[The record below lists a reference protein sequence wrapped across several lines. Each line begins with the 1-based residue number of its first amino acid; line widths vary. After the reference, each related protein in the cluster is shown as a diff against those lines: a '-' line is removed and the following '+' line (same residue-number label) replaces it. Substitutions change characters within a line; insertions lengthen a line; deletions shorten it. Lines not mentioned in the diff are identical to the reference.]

1 MNALGRLSIRT
12 RLYFGTLFSLILLV
26 VIGGMGY
33 LALDRTRDTLD
44 TLFSQ
49 RVQTLTDVAEL
60 RTTLGDMRRTEKD
73 IIINFNNSVEVAL
86 LRESWGKALASLT
99 KGMGQVRQAQAGDS
113 GFVDAIT
120 KALAEVEEYKKGI
133 GPVFEQ
139 IERAQIDG
147 AVGGAYAE
155 RLKKHMELTDQL
167 LLGLAGSA
175 RDKMDESR
183 KGVNSLTSNMS
194 GLIAGA
200 LLLALAVLIP
210 LTLFSVRSILQSLA
224 LASTLAER
232 IAAGDLTQDVVA
244 TSQDEVGQLV
254 AAMGRMQDALRG
266 LVHQVQEAAS
276 NISTASGEI
285 ASGNHDL
292 SHRTEQTATNLQE
305 TASSIEMLTSAWQG
319 SAQSSRQASECAA
332 TAAEVAARGG
342 TVVAN
347 VVTTMDQITA
357 SSRKIADITGVID
370 SIAFQTNILALNA
383 AVEAARAGDQGRG
396 FAVVASEVRTLA
408 QRSAEAAHEIKGLIS
423 SSVDRVEDGSRLVT
437 QAGATMTEIVG
448 SVRRV
453 ADIISELTVSSAEQS
468 DKVGQ
473 IGQSVSH
480 LDNQTQQTA
489 ALVEESTAASD
500 SLREQAV
507 QLTNAVSQFKL
518 QEGVQP
524 PVGQY
529 ALAHGEGS
537 AAAGAPG
544 GVARQRLQIR

>member
-1 MNALGRLSIRT
+1 MSILGRLSIRT

-33 LALDRTRDTLD
+33 LALDRTRATLD
-44 TLFSQ
+44 SLFSQ

-60 RTTLGDMRRTEKD
+60 RTTLGDLRRTEKD
-73 IIINFNNSVEVAL
+73 IIISFNNSVEVAS

-99 KGMGQVRQAQAGDS
+99 KGMGQVRQAQAADA
-113 GFVDAIT
+113 GFVEAID
-120 KALAEVEEYKKGI
+120 KALAEVSDYQKGVV
-133 GPVFEQ
+133 PVFEQ

-147 AVGGAYAE
+147 AVAGAYAE
-155 RLKKHMELTDQL
+155 RVKKHMEATDQL
-167 LLGLAGSA
+167 LLGLAGAA
-175 RDKMDESR
+175 RDKMDEAR
-183 KGVNSLTSNMS
+183 KGVNTLTSNMS

-224 LASTLAER
+224 QASTLAER
-232 IAAGDLTQDVVA
+232 IAAGDLSHDVKV

-254 AAMGRMQDALRG
+254 GAMGRMQDALRG
-266 LVHQVQEAAS
+266 LVHQVQEAAG
-276 NISTASGEI
+276 NISSASAEI

-292 SHRTEQTATNLQE
+292 SHRTEQTASNLAE
-305 TASSIEMLTSAWQG
+305 TAASMASLTAALQG
-319 SAQSSRQASECAA
+319 SAQSSRQASEFAG

-383 AVEAARAGDQGRG
+383 AVEAARAGEQGRG

-423 SSVDRVEDGSRLVT
+423 SSVERVEDGSRLVT

-453 ADIISELTVSSAEQS
+453 ADIIGELTVSAAEQS
-468 DKVGQ
+468 NNVGQ
-473 IGQSVSH
+473 IGQSVSQ
-480 LDNQTQQTA
+480 LDNMTQQNA
-489 ALVEESTAASD
+489 ALVEESTAASE

-507 QLTNAVSQFKL
+507 QLTSAVSQFKL
-518 QEGVQP
+518 QEGVQLS
-524 PVGQY
+524 VGQY
-529 ALAHGEGS
+529 ALPQG
-537 AAAGAPG
+537 
-544 GVARQRLQIR
+544 